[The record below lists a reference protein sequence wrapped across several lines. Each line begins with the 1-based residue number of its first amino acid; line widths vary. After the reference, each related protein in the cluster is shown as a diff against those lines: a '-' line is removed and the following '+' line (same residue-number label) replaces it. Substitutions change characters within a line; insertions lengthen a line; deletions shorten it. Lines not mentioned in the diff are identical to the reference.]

1 MSRGRLLPRIW
12 RQTRLTS
19 CITAPKTS
27 SAPAFRQHSACKLH
41 NADESR
47 PTKIPYHASGTSP
60 VRPDQ
65 YGLPSFLSLCCRL
78 APITRASAAPVGASR
93 VPQNQISSP
102 ERSGCPQQPPGFVPD
117 FQTAPFWG
125 RTLPTTNLLLRAHTV
140 LVLVAGAGQPI
151 YGAHQVPRH
160 KLDTWLGM
168 HSATWMN
175 TWRRH
180 HFAPIAPSR
189 KPVGNTPHA
198 DILDII
204 NTAVSSDSTGR
215 NTNLGVRPL
224 SLSTWAWDQSFG
236 CSCAHDRV

>member
-19 CITAPKTS
+19 CITAPKTA
-27 SAPAFRQHSACKLH
+27 SAPAFRQHSACKVH
-41 NADESR
+41 NADESH

-65 YGLPSFLSLCCRL
+65 YGLPSFSSLCCRL
-78 APITRASAAPVGASR
+78 APITRASAAPVGASGA
-93 VPQNQISSP
+93 PQTSSAHLSAAVARSSP
-102 ERSGCPQQPPGFVPD
+102 QVSFRIFKQRRSGGAHSPQQLASARPYCFSP
-117 FQTAPFWG
+117 
-125 RTLPTTNLLLRAHTV
+125 
-140 LVLVAGAGQPI
+140 VAGAGLPI
-151 YGAHQVPRH
+151 YGAHQVSRH
-160 KLDTWLGM
+160 KLDTCLGM
-168 HSATWMN
+168 HSATWIN

-204 NTAVSSDSTGR
+204 NTVVSSDSTGR
-215 NTNLGVRPL
+215 NTNLGLRSL